1 MDVVTRH
8 LLDSLIVIVQGQAL
22 AAGDSYSRIYI
33 LYVRNKEL
41 VCRQMSLW
49 TSTGTKE
56 QLILAYSMRQLAFVF
71 NE

>member
-1 MDVVTRH
+1 MDVVTRR

-49 TSTGTKE
+49 TSTATKE